1 MKKIFIL
8 ALLTLSVASCRTYEK
23 INYIQD
29 VKPGQSEQIGN
40 LNTIRIQPR
49 DMLSIVV
56 SSRNPELAKMF
67 NLPVYSYQAG
77 SEISES
83 GTSMRLLGYTVSDEG
98 TIDFPILGTLKLE
111 GLSRQETADLV
122 KEKIIASQMLKDPI
136 VTVQFINF
144 KVAVTG
150 EVTNPGTYAFSG
162 DRMTVLDALSM
173 ARDLTIYGRRDRV
186 FVIRE
191 QNGERNIHQLDLRS
205 VDLFKS
211 PAYYLQQNDIVY
223 VEPNHVRAGQ
233 STINENNIKSVSLW
247 VTIGSFLATIT
258 TLIVNLTLRR

>member
-56 SSRNPELAKMF
+56 SSRNPELATMF

-77 SEISES
+77 SEISEN

-162 DRMTVLDALSM
+162 DRMTVLDA
-173 ARDLTIYGRRDRV
+173 
-186 FVIRE
+186 
-191 QNGERNIHQLDLRS
+191 ERNIHQLDLRS